1 MLYLIDVDH
10 YILWKLNGL
19 ITIQDIEEAIETLKN
34 TCHVLN
40 STYYINPPHLKSIPE
55 IEHAHIIIQFHQ

>member
-10 YILWKLNGL
+10 YILWKLNGFV
-19 ITIQDIEEAIETLKN
+19 TIQDIEEAIDELKR
-34 TCHVLN
+34 THQMLN

-55 IEHAHIIIQFHQ
+55 IEHAHIIIQLHR